1 MSHHALIAAVKTGDL
16 AEVLRLSETDPAS
29 IDTEAD
35 GVPVVR
41 IALYYGHPHIAEA
54 LADSGARLDLHTAAA
69 LGRLSAVDA
78 ALAQDPGL
86 LNAFSSDGYPAL
98 GLAAFFG
105 RTEVVARL
113 LECGAD
119 PGLASENPM
128 HVQPL
133 HAAVAGQH
141 LEVARLLLAAGV
153 DVNARQQGGF
163 APLHAAAQNGH
174 APLVRLL
181 LQYGAD
187 AAQCTDDGR
196 RALDFALAGGREEA
210 AAALQGA
217 G

>member
-1 MSHHALIAAVKTGDL
+1 
-16 AEVLRLSETDPAS
+16 
-29 IDTEAD
+29 
-35 GVPVVR
+35 
-41 IALYYGHPHIAEA
+41 
-54 LADSGARLDLHTAAA
+54 
-69 LGRLSAVDA
+69 
-78 ALAQDPGL
+78 
-86 LNAFSSDGYPAL
+86 
-98 GLAAFFG
+98 
-105 RTEVVARL
+105 
-113 LECGAD
+113 
-119 PGLASENPM
+119 M